1 MNNPDSTLKDFIYH
15 EKGAIPSPICDSIV
29 TTIKEREW
37 FKHTWY
43 NQIKDATYSED
54 TKELDVQD
62 ITPELQEMITPYMHQ
77 TFHRFNDKY
86 KFDAKN
92 TDQIAYQFS
101 TIRFNR
107 YRKGQLMRRHHDHIY
122 SIFDGDR
129 KGIPI
134 ISIILNFNNEYK
146 GGQLYFWHDYELQ
159 LGKGDIIMFPSLFMY
174 PHGVK
179 EPTEGERFSGVC
191 WAW

>member
-1 MNNPDSTLKDFIYH
+1 MNNPDSKLKDFIHH
-15 EKGAIPSPICDSIV
+15 EKNVLPESLCDDIV
-29 TTIKEREW
+29 NDIKESDW
-37 FKHTWY
+37 TPHTWY
-43 NQIKDATYSED
+43 RSVDSTSASEK

-62 ITPELQEMITPYMHQ
+62 STIEQMRIISPHLYKVFSNYSE
-77 TFHRFNDKY
+77 KY
-86 KFDAKN
+86 KFNSSK
-92 TDQIAYQFS
+92 TDNIAYQFS

-122 SIFDGDR
+122 SLFDGDR

-134 ISIILNFNNEYK
+134 ISVILNFNNEYK

>member
-1 MNNPDSTLKDFIYH
+1 MNHPDSTLKDFIYH
-15 EKGAIPSPICDSIV
+15 ERNIIPAPVCDNLV
-29 TTIKEREW
+29 RTIKDREW
-37 FKHTWY
+37 SKHTWY
-43 NQIKDATYSED
+43 NQIKDTKFSED
-54 TKELDVQD
+54 SKELDVQS
-62 ITPELQEMITPYMHQ
+62 ITHELQEMITPYMHQ

-86 KFDAKN
+86 KFDAEN

-122 SIFDGDR
+122 SLFDGDR

-134 ISIILNFNNEYK
+134 ISVILNFNNEYK

>member
-1 MNNPDSTLKDFIYH
+1 MNNPNSKLKDFIH
-15 EKGAIPSPICDSIV
+15 HQKNIIPEQLCDDVVEI
-29 TTIKEREW
+29 IKSRAW
-37 FKHTWY
+37 TPHTWY
-43 NQIKDATYSED
+43 SPSDRTSVPEQ

-62 ITPELQEMITPYMHQ
+62 STMEFMTMLSPYLHQ
-77 TFHRFNDKY
+77 TFHNYSVKY
-86 KFDAKN
+86 KFNATK
-92 TDQIAYQFS
+92 TDKIAYQFS

-107 YRKGQLMRRHHDHIY
+107 YRSGQIMRQHHDHIH
-122 SIFDGDR
+122 SLFDGMR
-129 KGIPI
+129 KGIPVL
-134 ISIILNFNNEYK
+134 SVILNFNNDYK
-146 GGQLYFWHDYELQ
+146 GGQLYFWNDYELE

>member
-15 EKGAIPSPICDSIV
+15 ERNSIPAPVCDNLV
-29 TTIKEREW
+29 RTIKDREW
-37 FKHTWY
+37 SKHTWY
-43 NQIKDATYSED
+43 NQIKDTKFSED
-54 TKELDVQD
+54 SKELDVQP
-62 ITPELQEMITPYMHQ
+62 ITHELQEMITPYMHQ

-86 KFDAKN
+86 KFDAEN

-122 SIFDGDR
+122 SLFDGDR

-134 ISIILNFNNEYK
+134 ISVILNFNNEYK

-179 EPTEGERFSGVC
+179 EPTEGERFS
-191 WAW
+191 

>member
-1 MNNPDSTLKDFIYH
+1 MNNPDSKLKDFIHH
-15 EKGAIPSPICDSIV
+15 EKNVLPESLCDNIV
-29 TTIKEREW
+29 NDIKENDW
-37 FKHTWY
+37 TPHTWY
-43 NQIKDATYSED
+43 RSIDSNSASEK

-62 ITPELQEMITPYMHQ
+62 STIEQ
-77 TFHRFNDKY
+77 TRIISPHLYKVFSNYSEKY
-86 KFDAKN
+86 KFNSSKTVN
-92 TDQIAYQFS
+92 IAYQFS

-107 YRKGQLMRRHHDHIY
+107 YRNGQIMRQHHDHIH
-122 SIFDGDR
+122 SLFNGTQ
-129 KGIPI
+129 KGIPVL
-134 ISIILNFNNEYK
+134 SVILNFNNDYK
-146 GGQLYFWHDYELQ
+146 GGQLYFWHDYELE

>member
-1 MNNPDSTLKDFIYH
+1 MNHPDSTLKDFIYH
-15 EKGAIPSPICDSIV
+15 ERNSIPEPVCDNLV
-29 TTIKEREW
+29 RTIKDREW
-37 FKHTWY
+37 SKHTWY
-43 NQIKDATYSED
+43 NQIKDTKFSED
-54 TKELDVQD
+54 SKELDVQS
-62 ITPELQEMITPYMHQ
+62 ITHELQEMITPYMHQ

-86 KFDAKN
+86 KFDAEN

-122 SIFDGDR
+122 SLFDGDR

-134 ISIILNFNNEYK
+134 ISVILNFNNEYK

>member
-15 EKGAIPSPICDSIV
+15 EKGALPSPICDNIV
-29 TTIKEREW
+29 TTIKERAW

-43 NQIKDATYSED
+43 NQIKDKTFSKD

-62 ITPELQEMITPYMHQ
+62 ITLELQGMVDPYLHQ

-86 KFDAKN
+86 KFDIKN
-92 TDQIAYQFS
+92 TEQIAYQFS
-101 TIRFNR
+101 TVRFNR
-107 YRKGQLMRRHHDHIY
+107 YSEGQIMRQHHDHIY
-122 SIFDGDR
+122 SIFDGAR

-134 ISIILNFNNEYK
+134 ISIILNFNDEYE
-146 GGQLYFWHDYELQ
+146 GGQLYFWHDYELS
-159 LGKGDIIMFPSLFMY
+159 LGKGDIVMFPSLFMY
-174 PHGVK
+174 PHGVR
-179 EPTEGERFSGVC
+179 EPTKGERFSGVC

>member
-1 MNNPDSTLKDFIYH
+1 MNNPNSKLKDFIH
-15 EKGAIPSPICDSIV
+15 HQKNIIPEQLCDDVVEI
-29 TTIKEREW
+29 IKSRAW
-37 FKHTWY
+37 TPHTWY
-43 NQIKDATYSED
+43 SPSDRTSVPEQ

-62 ITPELQEMITPYMHQ
+62 STMEFMTMLSPYLHQ
-77 TFHRFNDKY
+77 TFSNYSAKY
-86 KFDAKN
+86 KFNATK
-92 TDQIAYQFS
+92 TDKIAYQFS

-107 YRKGQLMRRHHDHIY
+107 YRSGQIMRQHHDHIH
-122 SIFDGDR
+122 SLFDGMR
-129 KGIPI
+129 KGIPVL
-134 ISIILNFNNEYK
+134 SVILNFNNDYK
-146 GGQLYFWHDYELQ
+146 GGQLYFWNDYELE

>member
-1 MNNPDSTLKDFIYH
+1 
-15 EKGAIPSPICDSIV
+15 
-29 TTIKEREW
+29 
-37 FKHTWY
+37 
-43 NQIKDATYSED
+43 
-54 TKELDVQD
+54 
-62 ITPELQEMITPYMHQ
+62 MHQ

-86 KFDAKN
+86 KFDAEN

-122 SIFDGDR
+122 SLFDGDR

-134 ISIILNFNNEYK
+134 ISVILNFNNEYK

>member
-1 MNNPDSTLKDFIYH
+1 MNHPDSTLKDFIYH
-15 EKGAIPSPICDSIV
+15 ERNIIPAPVCDNLV
-29 TTIKEREW
+29 RTIKDREW
-37 FKHTWY
+37 SKHTWY
-43 NQIKDATYSED
+43 NQIKDTKFSED
-54 TKELDVQD
+54 SKELDVQS
-62 ITPELQEMITPYMHQ
+62 ITHELQEMITPYMHQ

-86 KFDAKN
+86 KFDAEN

-122 SIFDGDR
+122 SLFDGDR

-134 ISIILNFNNEYK
+134 ISVILNFNNEYK
-146 GGQLYFWHDYELQ
+146 GGQLYFWHDYEIE
-159 LGKGDIIMFPSLFMY
+159 LGKGDIIIFPSLFMY